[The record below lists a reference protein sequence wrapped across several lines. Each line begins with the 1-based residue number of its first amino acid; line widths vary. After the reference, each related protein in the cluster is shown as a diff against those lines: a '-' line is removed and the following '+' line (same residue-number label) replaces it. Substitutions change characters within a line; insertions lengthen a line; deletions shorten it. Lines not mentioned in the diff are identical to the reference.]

1 MAVQGQDPEQFL
13 ADERFSRVFTYSGD
27 HTQEHSKPICI
38 SYADYGYHGTD
49 NSQAEKV
56 FLYFGPL
63 LGSRMLFVLKD
74 FLAKENGVRI
84 IHADRPGFGET
95 PDVVADE
102 RLAFWRKAT
111 FALLQ
116 HLQIRHVHLGAQ
128 SAGTIYALD
137 FILHYPEMLYSENAY
152 LAIGAPWVHPS
163 HSRIWHMSM
172 TQALPNSLLGQVDK
186 LVSLFYVVSAP
197 VSDTSFGLTSAF
209 GWWFGGQPSG
219 ENAAATAPD
228 PEVAFA
234 EALGSKAADF
244 IYARPIHGISQESIL
259 LLQKTEGASGWA
271 DWGDYD
277 TLVPRLRRALA
288 EKNRRLM
295 VDCFFSQTDS
305 MIGDPGT
312 AGPEWFT
319 RCWRQDGKDDDVI
332 QFSSRVIDGAD
343 HDSIWAT
350 EFGVARDVF
359 DPLKFDAF
367 SKLPRALV
375 PASIETSKYAGAYVK
390 LETDKDTKQDTHRF
404 DWNSFKA
411 SVVGYKGDYLAF
423 NKFKSTNIAP
433 SESTVQIMAER
444 IVKFLF
450 NMFSVSVE
458 EGDIRALISP
468 IEATFIN
475 LKEKSSDGFLDFNNS
490 NDGGNSS
497 WEYRMQLALPIPEK
511 PDYFYSLVTTI
522 KSGADAS
529 NESEWWG
536 LVPSSSK
543 ILSATLDAMDLIVMK
558 SFQNPE

>member
-1 MAVQGQDPEQFL
+1 MAVQDHDLEQYL
-13 ADERFSRVFTYSGD
+13 ADERFSRVFTYPGD
-27 HTQEHSKPICI
+27 STDEHSKPICI
-38 SYADYGYHGTD
+38 SYADYGHNGTES
-49 NSQAEKV
+49 SQVEKV

-63 LGSRMLFVLKD
+63 LGSRMLFILKD
-74 FLAKENGVRI
+74 SLAKEYGVRI

-137 FILHYPEMLYSENAY
+137 FILHYPEMLYPENAY

-163 HSRIWHMSM
+163 HSRIWHMSI
-172 TQALPNSLLGQVDK
+172 THALPNSLLGQVDK
-186 LVSLFYVVSAP
+186 LVSLFSVVSAP

-209 GWWFGGQPSG
+209 GRWFGAQPSG
-219 ENAAATAPD
+219 ENAATTAPN
-228 PEVAFA
+228 PEAAFA
-234 EALGSKAADF
+234 EALGYKVADF

-259 LLQKTEGASGWA
+259 LLQKAEGASGWA

-277 TLVPRLRRALA
+277 TLVPLLRRALA

-319 RCWRQDGKDDDVI
+319 SCWGQDGKDDDVI

-343 HDSIWAT
+343 HDSIWGT

-359 DPLKFDAF
+359 DLSNPLQTISLKFVARTSAPVKLDAF
-367 SKLPRALV
+367 SKLPHALV
-375 PASIETSKYAGAYVK
+375 PASIEVAKYARAYVNSRP
-390 LETDKDTKQDTHRF
+390 TKT
-404 DWNSFKA
+404 SSKA
-411 SVVGYKGDYLAF
+411 HAGDDLVF
-423 NKFKSTNIAP
+423 NKFKSTTIAP

-450 NMFSVSVE
+450 DVLSVSMQ
-458 EGDIRALISP
+458 EGDIRALIST

-475 LKEKSSDGFLDFNNS
+475 LKEKSSNGFLDFNNS
-490 NDGGNSS
+490 NDGHNSS
-497 WEYRMQLALPIPEK
+497 WEYRIQPAFPIPDK
-511 PDYFYSLVTTI
+511 PEYFYSLVTTI
-522 KSGADAS
+522 KLGA
-529 NESEWWG
+529 
-536 LVPSSSK
+536 P
-543 ILSATLDAMDLIVMK
+543 MRLIAFRQEYHK
-558 SFQNPE
+558 TDFYRL